1 MVSRPVKLMLNIIKL
16 LNRLKL
22 RILIFKDLKGQINSI
37 KVNLNINKIYL
48 IMFLLIEISIPNN

>member
-1 MVSRPVKLMLNIIKL
+1 MESRPVKLMLNIIKL

-22 RILIFKDLKGQINSI
+22 RILIFKDLKGRTNSI